1 MKQTFAAL
9 KDICQ
14 RFLLQEKILIVP
26 SQSAGFHLVQAYVKE
41 GKSLLNLR
49 TETVASLAEQ
59 ICKTY
64 LFENKLK
71 VVSSTLVNQLML
83 ELLKDLNEKD
93 QLTYFNRLEVT
104 TGISEAVCSAL
115 RALKLAGV
123 GCSEVTENQF
133 LNKAKGRD
141 LQLIFAEYERVMGS
155 KGYIDRA
162 DLYSLAIK
170 LYTDSASK
178 PVYVVPENLKLE
190 QLEQKFIDLLTKDS
204 LQILPIPSVKGLS
217 RPKSFLVQEASPR
230 KVNDNP
236 LNFLYD
242 LNNRPEQGEAL
253 KIDMFQAYGENN
265 EVKEVIRRIKANKL
279 PLDQVAVFYTAKEPY
294 VQLFHDLAQYLELPI
309 TFGQGINIRNTY
321 PGRLFFGLLEWLKSD
336 FQVAKLY
343 PLINSNVLK
352 LEGAGIPYAFT
363 VARVLR
369 DSGIGWGRLRYLP
382 QLEKQFA
389 ELEEKIEATGSEARR
404 MSYRR
409 RAEEILAVKKVSEDL
424 LGLIPE
430 LNGDKV
436 DYSDFVG
443 SILYL
448 IDNYSNLSNEADK
461 DAKEIILAELRLVL
475 EQAEEEL
482 SLDECLARLESIV
495 EGQGVNSSPA
505 RPGFIHLDSFDRGL
519 WIQRPYTFIVGLSA
533 QRFPRQAREDAILLD
548 EERRNIGF
556 GLALSKEQTKESLYE
571 MTQLLLSLSQMTF
584 SFSAF
589 DTVENRE
596 LFPAP
601 LLLQIHR
608 LLERDETKDYSSL
621 LKALDHQKGFVP
633 KELNQVL
640 DEAEWWLYQSLQSNG
655 IYKPME
661 TVEEHYTSLK
671 QGLQAQK
678 NRKSGLVTE
687 YDGKLKKD
695 TRSLD
700 PRENHELV
708 VSSSQLETLAK
719 CPFGYFLRYVLRV
732 KPPEDLDYDPGVW
745 LDAATRGSLLHR
757 IFEEFYQELKVKEEQ
772 PRAGQHQELL
782 CKLAHQVLEAVKEEL
797 PPPSLMV
804 YEYEYSEI
812 MESCKIFLTSE
823 EEHSQGDTPCY
834 FELSFGLKGATQD
847 LDSEEPVSVTLP
859 SGAKFNLRG
868 KIDRVDQSNDGTY
881 KTLDYKTGSTWAYNE
896 TKYFKGGRQLQHTL
910 YSVALEK
917 LLEAKK
923 PQAELKVSEG
933 GYIFPTLK
941 GEGQRIMRSQSQEK
955 RVVFYEVLENLL
967 DILKDGSF
975 TTTSDQSDCKFCDY
989 IEVCERG
996 LLEASF
1002 LEKLE
1007 NLSNTELEKL
1017 RRLRTYE

>member
-26 SQSAGFHLVQAYVKE
+26 SQSAGFHLVQAYVKD
-41 GKSLLNLR
+41 GQSLLNLR

-64 LFENKLK
+64 LFANNLK

-83 ELLKDLNEKD
+83 ELLKDLNEKE

-104 TGISEAVCSAL
+104 TGISEAICSAL
-115 RALKLAGV
+115 RDLKLSGV
-123 GCSEVTENQF
+123 GCAEVNENQF

-141 LQLIFAEYERVMGS
+141 LKLIFEQYEKVMKS

-170 LYTDSASK
+170 LFTDSANK
-178 PVYVVPENLKLE
+178 PIYLVPENLKLV

-204 LQILPIPSVKGLS
+204 LQVLPIPAVKGLS
-217 RPKSFLVQEASPR
+217 RPKSYLVQEASESEA
-230 KVNDNP
+230 NDNP

-242 LNNRPEQGEAL
+242 LKNRPEQIEAL
-253 KIDMFQAYGENN
+253 NIDMFQAYGENN
-265 EVKEVIRRIKANKL
+265 EVKEVIRSIKANKL

-294 VQLFHDLAQYLELPI
+294 VQLFQDLAEYFELPI

-321 PGRLFFGLLEWLKSD
+321 PGRLFFGLLDWLKSD

-352 LEGAGIPYAFT
+352 IEEAGIPYAFT

-369 DSGIGWGRLRYLP
+369 SSGIGWGKERYVP
-382 QLEKQFA
+382 QLEKKLA
-389 ELEEKIEATGSEARR
+389 ELEEKLQAAGSEDKRQ
-404 MSYRR
+404 SYQR
-409 RAEEILAVKKVSEDL
+409 RAEEILAVKKAIEEL
-424 LGLIPE
+424 LNFLPE
-430 LNGDKV
+430 LDGPTV

-443 SILYL
+443 GIYSL
-448 IDNYSNLSNEADK
+448 IANYSNLANDADK
-461 DAKEIILAELRLVL
+461 DAKEIILAELNLVL

-482 SLDECLARLESIV
+482 TIDECLNRLESIV

-505 RPGFIHLDSFDRGL
+505 RPGFLHLDSFDRGL

-548 EERRNIGF
+548 EERRNIGL

-571 MTQLLLSLSQMTF
+571 MTQLLLSLSQITF

-608 LLERDETKDYSSL
+608 LFEQDETKDYSSL

-633 KELNQVL
+633 KNLNQVL
-640 DEAEWWLYQSLQSNG
+640 DESEWWLYQSLQSTG
-655 IYKPME
+655 INKPME
-661 TVEEHYTSLK
+661 TVEEHYASLK
-671 QGLQAQK
+671 LGLQAQR
-678 NRKSGLVTE
+678 NRKSDRVTE
-687 YDGKLKKD
+687 YDGKLEQA
-695 TRSLD
+695 TGSLD
-700 PRENHELV
+700 PRQNQRLV

-745 LDAATRGSLLHR
+745 LDAATRGSLLHG
-757 IFEEFYQELKVKEEQ
+757 IFEEFYQELKVKQEQ
-772 PRAGQHQELL
+772 PRANQHQELL
-782 CKLAHQVLEAVKEEL
+782 GKLAHQVLEARKEEL

-804 YEYEYSEI
+804 YEYEYNEI

-823 EEHSQGDTPCY
+823 EEHCQGGTPCY

-847 LDSEEPVSVTLP
+847 LDSEEPVAVILP
-859 SGAKFNLRG
+859 SGAKFHLRG
-868 KIDRVDQSNDGTY
+868 KIDRVDQNKDGTY

-896 TKYFKGGRQLQHTL
+896 NKYFKGGRQLQHTL

-917 LLEAKK
+917 LLEAKM
-923 PQAELKVSEG
+923 PQAELQVSEG

-941 GEGQRIMRSQSQEK
+941 GEGQRIMRSQDQGK
-955 RVVFYEVLENLL
+955 RAVFYEVLENLL
-967 DILKDGSF
+967 DILKEGAF
-975 TTTSDQSDCKFCDY
+975 TMTSDRSDCTFCDY

-996 LLEASF
+996 LLEEAF
-1002 LEKLE
+1002 QEKLE